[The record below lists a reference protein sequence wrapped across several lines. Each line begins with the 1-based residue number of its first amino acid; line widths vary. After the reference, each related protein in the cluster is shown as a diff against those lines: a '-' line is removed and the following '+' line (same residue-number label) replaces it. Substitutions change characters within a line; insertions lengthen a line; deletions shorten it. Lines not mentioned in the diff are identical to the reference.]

1 MRLNENYQE
10 KSVYREGMK
19 SWAPLALRGAGDGGG
34 KYLIYKYVACRE
46 NVEEYILRKFICI
59 TSCFPIQTLR
69 E

>member
-34 KYLIYKYVACRE
+34 EVSDLQ
-46 NVEEYILRKFICI
+46 IC
-59 TSCFPIQTLR
+59 CL
-69 E
+69 